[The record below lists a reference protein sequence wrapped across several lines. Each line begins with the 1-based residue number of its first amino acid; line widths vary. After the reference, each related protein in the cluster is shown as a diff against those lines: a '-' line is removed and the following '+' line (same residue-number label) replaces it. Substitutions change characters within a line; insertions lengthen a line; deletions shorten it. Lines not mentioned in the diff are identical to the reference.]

1 MLGIYLV
8 MLETD
13 EEKSRFE
20 QLYKTHQTTLYN
32 YAYQI
37 LNDTHL
43 SEDAVSETFL
53 VLARK
58 IKVVQKMSE
67 TDVRNYLIVVAKNAA
82 KRIYSKHSKQISL
95 DEDEMDKVQTL
106 VGDTQEEVNIQ
117 LEKKRIFDMI
127 QSMDEKYTDIFYLKY
142 YMGLSEQEIAAS
154 LDLKLGTVKTRIH
167 RGKQQLREM
176 MEREE
181 QYDTEP
187 V

>member
-1 MLGIYLV
+1 MLGVYLV

-37 LNDTHL
+37 LRDVQHA
-43 SEDAVSETFL
+43 EDAVSDAFL
-53 VLARK
+53 VLAK
-58 IKVVQKMSE
+58 KMSVIEKMSE
-67 TDVRNYLIVVAKNAA
+67 VDVRNYLIVVTKNAA
-82 KRIYSKHSKQISL
+82 KKIYNKYSKHVSL
-95 DEDEMDKVQTL
+95 DEIGQVQTL
-106 VGDTQEEVNIQ
+106 VGDTEEDVNIQ

-127 QSMDEKYTDIFYLKY
+127 QSLDEKYADIFYLKY
-142 YMGLSEQEIAAS
+142 YMGLSDQEIAAS
-154 LDLKLGTVKTRIH
+154 LDLKVGTVKARIH

-176 MEREE
+176 IEREE

>member
-1 MLGIYLV
+1 MLGVYLV

-37 LNDTHL
+37 LNDAHL

-53 VLARK
+53 VLAKK
-58 IKVVQKMSE
+58 IKVVEKMSE
-67 TDVRNYLIVVAKNAA
+67 TDVRNYLIVVVKNAA
-82 KRIYSKHSKQISL
+82 KKIYSKHSKQITL
-95 DEDEMDKVQTL
+95 DEMDKVQTL
-106 VGDTQEEVNIQ
+106 VGDTEEEVNIQ

-127 QSMDEKYTDIFYLKY
+127 QSMDEKYADIFYLRY

-154 LDLKLGTVKTRIH
+154 LDLKVGTVKTRIH

-176 MEREE
+176 IEREE